1 MVARMIDDQFGKGLA
16 IIRRA
21 VESGLRDRGVT
32 GYAVSCTLQGSDRKD
47 AVFSVSANGKMES
60 QRFTQAEI
68 EDSGTA
74 IDAPAAQKVRLLYAP
89 FVT

>member
-1 MVARMIDDQFGKGLA
+1 MVLGMTDDHFGKGLA
-16 IIRRA
+16 IIRSA
-21 VESGLRDRGVT
+21 VESGLRDRGVM
-32 GYAVSCTLQGSDRKD
+32 GYAVNFTLQGSDRKD

-60 QRFTQAEI
+60 QRFTRAEI

-74 IDAPAAQKVRLLYAP
+74 INAPAAHKVRLLYAP